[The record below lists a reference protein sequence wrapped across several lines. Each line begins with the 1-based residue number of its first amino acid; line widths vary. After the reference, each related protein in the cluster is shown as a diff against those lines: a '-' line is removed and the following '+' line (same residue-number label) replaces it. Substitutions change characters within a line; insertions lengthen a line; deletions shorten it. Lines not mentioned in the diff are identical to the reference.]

1 MRNSSDITQI
11 EIYADTVN
19 SEKYGVPVYANKLR
33 PVHMASESGFI
44 FPEDTTYR
52 TFNLVPMV
60 QKIVINITLRGM
72 SAEHEIETLE
82 AMLSGVITGR
92 RIYTNQPVPEYA
104 GLIFPIFTETD
115 TQYKYTSEAY
125 VFGVS
130 NAVQNLLRIECVG
143 DTFTQHSQVDLST
156 VLKDFNADGIVI
168 DVVVEIGENMQMGNI
183 YIDGWKDMEQDD
195 INFNN

>member
-1 MRNSSDITQI
+1 MIGFSLKIQERKDSLNATLADNAILPSTPEEIQVRYYDNYSNEEYTEKLGEPDYFPAEGSFLSRIRNGEYRFLAYSTFNNKVRNSSDITQI

-92 RIYTNQPVPEYA
+92 RIYPNPP
-104 GLIFPIFTETD
+104 GLLGNGGFSF
-115 TQYKYTSEAY
+115 
-125 VFGVS
+125 VFL
-130 NAVQNLLRIECVG
+130 QNPSPG
-143 DTFTQHSQVDLST
+143 
-156 VLKDFNADGIVI
+156 
-168 DVVVEIGENMQMGNI
+168 
-183 YIDGWKDMEQDD
+183 
-195 INFNN
+195 